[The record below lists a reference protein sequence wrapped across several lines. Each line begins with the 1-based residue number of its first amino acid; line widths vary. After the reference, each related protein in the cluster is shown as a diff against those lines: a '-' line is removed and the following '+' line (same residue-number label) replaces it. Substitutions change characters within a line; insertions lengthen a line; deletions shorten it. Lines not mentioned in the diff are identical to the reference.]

1 MVLLDDISTPSKAS
15 KIKVADLKSKLEEYG
30 LDTSG
35 VKADLVERLKAHLEA
50 AAESAPGIGVT
61 EEEEAAAAAAAA
73 PSAPSRSFGSGG
85 YANAKAEDCAL
96 ASSAFL
102 S

>member
-35 VKADLVERLKAHLEA
+35 VK
-50 AAESAPGIGVT
+50 
-61 EEEEAAAAAAAA
+61 
-73 PSAPSRSFGSGG
+73 
-85 YANAKAEDCAL
+85 
-96 ASSAFL
+96 
-102 S
+102 